1 VSACVAPNNAPCQTF
16 TLFSTPSSRWTLETV
31 SGSPQVVP
39 AGQSFQPLVMRV
51 TDGSLAANPVMGV
64 TVTFETTLA
73 RVSPGQGGQ
82 PDGDS
87 VVGANGMPVLLGSSQ
102 AQVGS
107 TQDGLAS
114 IVPSVGSV
122 GPCDVF
128 ITVSAGRSTAQ
139 LQMESVAAI
148 VTGQQNNSPAKAPT
162 APPDP
167 HFIPHFGSQ
176 TSAPQSAPEV
186 LFAVP
191 QGAPSNEPVADSH
204 ATTGP
209 ETADDASSNHGSSA
223 ASSPAVIE
231 NEKGASAPRPRSKLP
246 KAKVPKKAAR
256 KQSQTAPASTKWS
269 PEDKRSCHALAGDGP
284 LF

>member
-1 VSACVAPNNAPCQTF
+1 MLLLPALSAP
-16 TLFSTPSSRWTLETV
+16 
-31 SGSPQVVP
+31 GP
-39 AGQSFQPLVMRV
+39 AGQSFQPLAVRV

-64 TVTFETTLA
+64 NVTFETTLA
-73 RVSPGQGGQ
+73 RVSSGPGG
-82 PDGDS
+82 
-87 VVGANGMPVLLGSSQ
+87 NGMLVLLGSSQ
-102 AQVGS
+102 AQVVS

-114 IVPSVGSV
+114 IVPSAGSV
-122 GPCDVF
+122 GPCAVF